1 MKSINKTLDL
11 WVWPLVAVLTY
22 LAFQLI
28 GQFVVTT
35 VAFMSAEGGV
45 MDYGEVTAWTM
56 AVSTFCISVVL
67 LILKPFRLYKEFRI
81 WLCDNWRAFLGVV
94 IVLLAIAGSNM
105 MNEILEEWV
114 GLEMDQ
120 EYQKMFEGVLQT
132 PVGVLAIGFLG
143 PICEEIVFRGGIMKP
158 MLERNVNPWIP
169 IGVSALIFGLAH
181 GNLTQIIFATC
192 VGLVFAIVYYRTR
205 SLIITTACHIANN
218 SLTILLMK
226 SNENYADM
234 KMSDYIGFWPLL
246 VAFIIIFTLTIILT
260 CHFWKQTGTPESIA
274 PSDDN
279 IIPQ

>member
-28 GQFVVTT
+28 GQFIVTT

-45 MDYGEVTAWTM
+45 LDYGEVAAWAM

-94 IVLLAIAGSNM
+94 IAILAVMGSNM
-105 MNEILEEWV
+105 MNEILEEWT

-120 EYQKMFEGVLQT
+120 DYQKMFESILQT
-132 PVGVLAIGFLG
+132 PMGVLAIGLLG

-158 MLERNVNPWIP
+158 MLERNVTPWIP
-169 IGVSALIFGLAH
+169 IAVSAIIFGLAH

-205 SLIITTACHIANN
+205 SLIITTACHIVNN
-218 SLTILLMK
+218 SLTIIVMK

-246 VAFIIIFTLTIILT
+246 VAFIIIFTLTVVLT
-260 CHFWKQTGTPESIA
+260 CHFWKQTGTSSGIDS
-274 PSDDN
+274 SDN
-279 IIPQ
+279 NVIPQ

>member
-28 GQFVVTT
+28 GQFIVST
-35 VAFMSAEGGV
+35 VAFMSAEGGM
-45 MDYGEVTAWTM
+45 MDYGEVAAWAM

-94 IVLLAIAGSNM
+94 IVILAIIGSNM
-105 MNEILEEWV
+105 MNEILEEWT

-120 EYQKMFEGVLQT
+120 DYQKMFESILQT
-132 PVGVLAIGFLG
+132 PIGVLAIGLLG
-143 PICEEIVFRGGIMKP
+143 PLCEEIVFRGGIMKP

-169 IGVSALIFGLAH
+169 IAVSALIFGLAH